1 MTSNRSYYQRISD
14 LIDKTQTGIPGNRDA
29 RPNLK
34 RLNYKRLFMLAA
46 LFLSV
51 LSAAAYVGDSCA
63 LRYKIAGNRAPYG
76 SVNVQLYYSMLQK
89 DGKTEIIPGETQTQT
104 CVHAL
109 FPHMGYG
116 PCWYASRR
124 TDKRIEI

>member
-1 MTSNRSYYQRISD
+1 MTSNRNYYQRIFD

-29 RPNLK
+29 RGNRKGLNLK
-34 RLNYKRLFMLAA
+34 RPFMFAA
-46 LFLSV
+46 LFLFALIAV
-51 LSAAAYVGDSCA
+51 AYVCDYCA
-63 LRYKIAGNRAPYG
+63 LRYKIARNRTPYG

-89 DGKTEIIPGETQTQT
+89 NGKTEFIPGETQTQT
-104 CVHAL
+104 CVHSL
-109 FPHMGYG
+109 FPHMGYS